1 MRCCLPLSG
10 DMMSYRCK
18 GMRLNLLAGICLL
31 GLISPPVIR
40 AQEAPVRDGWR
51 VGLTG
56 AAVLNMHKGPLTT
69 EDGIIEC
76 GTYADATDLGWA
88 AGNMLWIP
96 VSPSIAVSARLQYW
110 KADGTFNAP
119 NDVQPFVQM
128 VDGSFLRMQTEYAL
142 QTNVDIITFD
152 AIAQW
157 YPFAAFYVGAGPQIG
172 LITRASFEQRENIL
186 APSGI
191 EFRNGGTERSIFAGD
206 FSANGRSSSIRIA
219 LKGVAGYDISLSKS
233 FTLTPEVGYSF
244 PFTSVL
250 SGSDWKIQGLQ
261 MGLTIAYT
269 FSTPEAVVI
278 EKPAAPTAAPIAE
291 APSISIGVDMES
303 VDAVGLRV
311 PGGDVVLHEI
321 RRRELAPLLP
331 FVFFEK
337 GSAEIPTRYA
347 RRVPG
352 FSESDITSDNVMEVY
367 HNLLNIVG
375 DRMSKNPSATL
386 TIKGHREP
394 LDGETDPNLASQRAE
409 AVKSY
414 LQSAWGISPQ
424 RLNVASGELPAV
436 LSNRTIDDGKAEH
449 RRVEITSND
458 PAILTYVIPQRVV
471 RSVSPSAVIF
481 TTNVKNSSNTPNI
494 TVTDDQNA
502 TLASGTNAALSWS
515 PDADRI
521 ANVLNGRS
529 YTRGRVLAAVDGA
542 SDERAFTIKADV
554 RSVKFNGDTIRDSI
568 VERYRL
574 MFFDF
579 DTPEINDFNGDAVRL
594 IQSQLR
600 TTSHVR
606 VVGYTD
612 RIGAPAY
619 NQDLSARRAQAV
631 ATAINK
637 RIIPDV
643 LESQGAGATPIVD
656 NDLPEGRWYNRT
668 VLIEVTT
675 PLEDR

>member
-1 MRCCLPLSG
+1 MRCCL
-10 DMMSYRCK
+10 
-18 GMRLNLLAGICLL
+18 LLFVNALL
-31 GLISPPVIR
+31 IGSTVVLH

-51 VGLTG
+51 IGLTG

-69 EDGIIEC
+69 QDGLIEC
-76 GTYADATDLGWA
+76 GTYESATNVGWA
-88 AGNMLWIP
+88 AGNQLWIP
-96 VSPSIAVSARLQYW
+96 MSSNVAISARLQYW
-110 KADGTFNAP
+110 KADGTFESP

-128 VDGSFLRMQTEYAL
+128 ADGSYLRMQTEFAL
-142 QTNVDIITFD
+142 QTNVDIVTFD

-157 YPFAAFYVGAGPQIG
+157 YPFSQFYIGAGPQIG
-172 LITRASFEQRENIL
+172 LVTRASFEQRENIL

-206 FSANGRSSSIRIA
+206 FSANGRSSAVRIA
-219 LKGVAGYDISLSKS
+219 AKAVAGYDISLSKS
-233 FTLTPEVGYSF
+233 FTLTPEVGFSL
-244 PFTSVL
+244 PFTGVL
-250 SGSDWKIQGLQ
+250 SGSDWKVQGLQ
-261 MGLTIAYT
+261 MGLTISYT
-269 FSTPEAVVI
+269 FAKPEPMVI
-278 EKPAAPTAAPIAE
+278 QPDKVEEVAAAPAVSIA
-291 APSISIGVDMES
+291 VDMES

-337 GSAEIPTRYA
+337 ASAEIPLRYA
-347 RRVPG
+347 KRAPE
-352 FSESDITSDNVMEVY
+352 FNEANITSDNVMDVY

-386 TIKGHREP
+386 TITGYREP
-394 LDGETDPNLASQRAE
+394 LEGETDASLSTQRAE
-409 AVKSY
+409 AVKTY
-414 LQSAWGISPQ
+414 LQGTWGISGQ
-424 RLNVASGELPAV
+424 RLNVAAGELPAV
-436 LSNRTIDDGKAEH
+436 QSNRTVDDGRAEH
-449 RRVEITSND
+449 RRVELASND
-458 PAILTYVIPQRVV
+458 PAILAYVIPQRLV
-471 RSVSPSAVIF
+471 RSVTPSAVILS
-481 TTNVKNSSNTPNI
+481 TKVQNSGSTPTI
-494 TVTDDQNA
+494 TVMDDKS
-502 TLASGTNAALSWS
+502 TTITSGNVAALTWT
-515 PDADRI
+515 PDADRV
-521 ANVLNGRS
+521 ATVLGGRQ
-529 YTRGRVLAAVDGA
+529 YARGLVTADVDGA
-542 SDERAFTIKADV
+542 SDQRAFTIKADI

-579 DTPEINDFNGDAVRL
+579 DTPEINDFNGDAIKLV
-594 IQSQLR
+594 QAQLR

-606 VVGYTD
+606 VIGYTD

-643 LESQGAGATPIVD
+643 LEAQGAGATPIVD

>member
-1 MRCCLPLSG
+1 MRCCL
-10 DMMSYRCK
+10 
-18 GMRLNLLAGICLL
+18 LLFVNALLICSTFVL
-31 GLISPPVIR
+31 R

-51 VGLTG
+51 IGLTG

-69 EDGIIEC
+69 ADGLIEC
-76 GTYADATDLGWA
+76 GTYESTTNLGWA
-88 AGNMLWIP
+88 AGNQLWIP
-96 VSPSIAVSARLQYW
+96 MSSAVAVSARLQYW

-128 VDGSFLRMQTEYAL
+128 ADGSYLRMQTEFAL
-142 QTNVDIITFD
+142 QTNVDIVTFD

-157 YPFAAFYVGAGPQIG
+157 YPFAQFYIGAGPQIG
-172 LITRASFEQRENIL
+172 LVTRASFEQRENIL

-206 FSANGRSSSIRIA
+206 FSANGRSSAIRIA
-219 LKGVAGYDISLSKS
+219 AKAVAGYDISLSKS
-233 FTLTPEVGYSF
+233 FTLTPEVGFSF
-244 PFTSVL
+244 PFTGVL
-250 SGSDWKIQGLQ
+250 SGSDWKVQGLQ
-261 MGLTIAYT
+261 MGLTISYT
-269 FSTPEAVVI
+269 FSKPEAVIVVQ
-278 EKPAAPTAAPIAE
+278 AE
-291 APSISIGVDMES
+291 APKAAEAAAPVSIAVDMES
-303 VDAVGLRV
+303 VDALGLRV

-321 RRRELAPLLP
+321 RRRELSPLLP

-337 GSAEIPTRYA
+337 SSAEIPLRYA
-347 RRVPG
+347 KRGPG
-352 FSESDITSDNVMEVY
+352 FSEANITSDNVMDVY

-375 DRMSKNPSATL
+375 DRMAKNPSATL
-386 TIKGHREP
+386 TITGYREP
-394 LDGETDPNLASQRAE
+394 LEGETDASLSTQRAE
-409 AVKSY
+409 AVKAY
-414 LQSAWGISPQ
+414 LQNTWGISSQ
-424 RLNVASGELPAV
+424 RLNVAAGELPPV
-436 LSNRTIDDGKAEH
+436 QSNRTVDDGRAEH
-449 RRVEITSND
+449 RRVELASND
-458 PAILTYVIPQRVV
+458 PVILAYVIPQRLE
-471 RSVSPSAVIF
+471 RSVTPSAVILS
-481 TTNVKNSSNTPNI
+481 TKVQNSGSTPTI
-494 TVTDDQNA
+494 TVMDDKST
-502 TLASGTNAALSWS
+502 TLASASAAALTWT
-515 PDADRI
+515 PDADRV
-521 ANVLNGRS
+521 AA
-529 YTRGRVLAAVDGA
+529 VLAGRQYVRGLATADVDGV
-542 SDERAFTIKADV
+542 SDQRAFTIKADI

-579 DTPEINDFNGDAVRL
+579 DTPEINDFNGDAVKL
-594 IQSQLR
+594 VQAQLR

-619 NQDLSARRAQAV
+619 NQDLSSRRAQAV

-643 LESQGAGATPIVD
+643 LEAQGAGATPIVD

>member
-1 MRCCLPLSG
+1 MRCCLLLFVSAIR
-10 DMMSYRCK
+10 YR
-18 GMRLNLLAGICLL
+18 LLAIVALVVCLA
-31 GLISPPVIR
+31 PAMH

-51 VGLTG
+51 IGLTG

-69 EDGIIEC
+69 EDGLIEC
-76 GTYADATDLGWA
+76 GGYESTTNLGWA
-88 AGNMLWIP
+88 AGNQLWIP
-96 VSPSIAVSARLQYW
+96 MSSNVAVSARLQYW

-119 NDVQPFVQM
+119 NDVQPLVQM
-128 VDGSFLRMQTEYAL
+128 VDGSYLRMQTEYAL
-142 QTNVDIITFD
+142 QTNVDIVTFD

-157 YPFAAFYVGAGPQIG
+157 YPYAGLYVGAGPQIG
-172 LITRASFEQRENIL
+172 LVTRASFEQRENIL

-206 FSANGRSSSIRIA
+206 FSANGRSSAIRIA
-219 LKGVAGYDISLSKS
+219 AKAVAGYDISLSKS
-233 FTLTPEVGYSF
+233 FTLTPEVGFSF
-244 PFTSVL
+244 PFTGVL
-250 SGSDWKIQGLQ
+250 SGSDWKVQGLQ
-261 MGLTIAYT
+261 MGLTISYT
-269 FSTPEAVVI
+269 FSTPEAVII
-278 EKPAAPTAAPIAE
+278 EKPMAPTAVPTPDAPRVSIA
-291 APSISIGVDMES
+291 VDMES

-321 RRRELAPLLP
+321 RRRELSPLLP

-337 GSAEIPTRYA
+337 GSASIPLRYSQ
-347 RRVPG
+347 RGPD
-352 FSESDITSDNVMEVY
+352 FSEASITSDNVMDVY

-375 DRMSKNPSATL
+375 DRMTMNPSATL
-386 TIKGHREP
+386 TITGYREP
-394 LDGETDPNLASQRAE
+394 LEGETDASLSTQRAE

-414 LQSAWGISPQ
+414 LQNTWGISGQ
-424 RLNVASGELPAV
+424 RLNVAAGELPPV
-436 LSNRTIDDGKAEH
+436 QSNRTVDDGRAEH
-449 RRVEITSND
+449 RRVELASND
-458 PAILTYVIPQRVV
+458 PAILAYVIPQRLV
-471 RSVSPSAVIF
+471 RSVSPSAVIL
-481 TTNVKNSSNTPNI
+481 TTRVQNSGATPTI
-494 TVTDDQNA
+494 TVMDDKS
-502 TLASGTNAALSWS
+502 TTIASASAAALTWT
-515 PDADRI
+515 PDADRV
-521 ANVLNGRS
+521 AA
-529 YTRGRVLAAVDGA
+529 VLAGRQYARGLVTADVDGV
-542 SDERAFTIKADV
+542 SDQRVFTIKADV

-579 DTPEINDFNGDAVRL
+579 DTPEINDFNGDAVKL
-594 IQSQLR
+594 VQAQLR

-643 LESQGAGATPIVD
+643 LEAQGAGATPIVD